1 MSIKARGRQLL
12 QPVVAFLA
20 KHEVHPAVVT
30 LTALPLSLVA
40 AGAFCEGAFLL
51 GGLLLA
57 LVGLCDSID
66 GELSRLTGKASDL
79 GAFLDSNVDRLTEAI
94 VLTGIYWYYQSWSPG
109 AALLAI
115 LAMVF
120 SLMVSYV
127 RARAEGLGRECKVGF
142 FERPIR
148 VVVLLVG
155 AVVLGR
161 TWMPV
166 ALGVIALGS
175 FVTMVQRFLHVLR
188 QKGPAA

>member
-94 VLTGIYWYYQSWSPG
+94 VLTGIYWYYQSWNPG